1 MQAGTLKA
9 KWRRRWQLLIA
20 VLRWWQAELRVRMV
34 VVRCC
39 YAISSRGLSEELQA
53 AMTQARRAK
62 EDLQQMSEGMRAVLL
77 KLGRAKA
84 CGLMFLMVLPTA
96 WLAIGW
102 LGLYLIGADRLGYL
116 PKILAS
122 VGLASAAAWA
132 MEWIFETRLE
142 GPERGEE

>member
-62 EDLQQMSEGMRAVLL
+62 EDLQQMSE
-77 KLGRAKA
+77 
-84 CGLMFLMVLPTA
+84 
-96 WLAIGW
+96 
-102 LGLYLIGADRLGYL
+102 
-116 PKILAS
+116 
-122 VGLASAAAWA
+122 
-132 MEWIFETRLE
+132 
-142 GPERGEE
+142 